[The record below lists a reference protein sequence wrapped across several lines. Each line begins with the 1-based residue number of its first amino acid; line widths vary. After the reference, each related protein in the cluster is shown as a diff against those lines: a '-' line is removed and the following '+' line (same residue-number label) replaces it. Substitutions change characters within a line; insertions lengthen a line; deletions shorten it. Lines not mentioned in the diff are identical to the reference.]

1 MCGIAGILNIN
12 DFPEKGTLQ
21 GMINIMRHR
30 GPDGEG
36 IYIDGPAAL
45 GHRRLSII
53 DLDTGA
59 QPMSNE
65 ACPECNRRNGSIWIT
80 YNGEIY
86 NFKELRLEL
95 EGKGHNFRTKSDTET
110 IIHAYEEYGHD
121 CLKKLRGMF
130 AFGIWNAKKRSLFLA
145 RDRLGKKPLYYFFDG
160 KRFVFASEIKAII
173 SDRNIKRE
181 IDMSAV
187 SDYFTYQY
195 IPFPKTIFKNIYKLP
210 PAHYMTVRI
219 VQDVRNV
226 QNVQSNEVIE
236 QVKQSNSSNIFHE
249 QSNRTSRTSIAIEQ
263 LEHLELSVHQ
273 YWDVQYEPDYKLSED
288 DWVEGLRDKLTESV
302 KMRLISDVPLGAFL
316 SGGMDSSSIVAIMSI
331 CSGIPVKTFSIG
343 FDEKNYNEVRY
354 ARLVAEHFKTDHHEM
369 IVRPD
374 AVEILPKLAWEF
386 DEPFADSSAIPT
398 YYVSK
403 MAREYITVVLSGD
416 GGDETFAGYSRY
428 AGAFNYKK
436 VDVLPQVFRKLVFG
450 GVSSLLPPGIKGKG
464 LLRHL
469 SETGF
474 KRYAGMITQDEPGYL
489 ESLFS
494 RDVKKEIRRNKD
506 YIFLKQFYD
515 RYPDNDYLSKIQYL
529 DTKTYLAEDILTK
542 IDRASMLCSLETRAP
557 LLDHELIEFAAKIP
571 HGLKLNSGIKK
582 YIFKK
587 AMEGILPKEILSRA
601 KMGFN
606 MPLTSW
612 FKGDLSSYSR
622 NVLLDKKSIERGFFS
637 RKGIEAILHNHKK
650 RGRDLSPKIWAL
662 LFFEHWCRNWLDVC

>member
-1 MCGIAGILNIN
+1 MCGIVGIIN
-12 DFPEKGTLQ
+12 PFSTPERSLIEK
-21 GMINIMRHR
+21 MCRIMTHR

-36 IYIDGPAAL
+36 VYINGPVAL

-53 DLDTGA
+53 DLETGA

-65 ACPECNRRNGSIWIT
+65 ACPEYSRRNSSIWIT

-86 NFKELRLEL
+86 NFRKLKTEL
-95 EGKGHNFRTKSDTET
+95 ENKGHKFRTKSDTET

-130 AFGIWNAKKRSLFLA
+130 AFGIWDAKKRSLFLA

-181 IDMSAV
+181 IDLSAV
-187 SDYFTYQY
+187 RDYFTYQY

-210 PAHYMTVRI
+210 PAHYMTVQLRSLPVAQLSSSPVDNSWQI
-219 VQDVRNV
+219 GKRA
-226 QNVQSNEVIE
+226 SRLTGE
-236 QVKQSNSSNIFHE
+236 QANGLTIKIQ
-249 QSNRTSRTSIAIEQ
+249 
-263 LEHLELSVHQ
+263 Q
-273 YWDVQYEPDYKLSED
+273 YWDVQYEPDYNRTENE
-288 DWVEGLRDKLTESV
+288 WVEGLREKLAESV
-302 KMRLISDVPLGAFL
+302 KMRLIGDVPLGAFL
-316 SGGMDSSSIVAIMSI
+316 SGGLDSSSIVAIMSMF
-331 CSGIPVKTFSIG
+331 SESPVKTFSIG
-343 FDEKNYNEVRY
+343 FDEKNYNELKY
-354 ARLVAEHFKTDHHEM
+354 ARLVAEHFKTDHHEL
-369 IVRPD
+369 IVKPD

-428 AGAFNYKK
+428 AGAINYKK
-436 VDVLPQVFRKLVFG
+436 ADVLPRVFRKLVFG
-450 GVSSLLPPGIKGKG
+450 GVSSLLPSGIKGKG
-464 LLRHL
+464 FLRHL
-469 SETGF
+469 SESGF

-494 RDVKKEIRRNKD
+494 EDVKKEIDLNKN
-506 YIFLKQFYD
+506 YLFFKQFYD

-542 IDRASMLCSLETRAP
+542 VDRASMLCSLETRAP
-557 LLDHELIEFAAKIP
+557 LLDHELIEFSAKIP
-571 HGLKLNSGIKK
+571 HGLKLNNGEKK

-587 AMEGILPKEILSRA
+587 AMEGILPEEILNRA

-606 MPLTSW
+606 MPLSSW

-622 NVLLDKKSIERGFFS
+622 DILLDRKCIDRGLFS
-637 RKGIEAILHNHKK
+637 KKGIEALLSSHRKK
-650 RGRDLSPKIWAL
+650 RRDLSLKIWAL
-662 LFFEHWCRNWLDVC
+662 LFFEHWCRNWLDV